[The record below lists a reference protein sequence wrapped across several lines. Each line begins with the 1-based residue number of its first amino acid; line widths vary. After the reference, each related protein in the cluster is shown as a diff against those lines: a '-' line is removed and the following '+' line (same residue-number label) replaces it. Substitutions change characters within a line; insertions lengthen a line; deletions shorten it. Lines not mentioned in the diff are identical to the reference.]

1 MFTPKMIPTK
11 SMVPLILFF
20 NIASFAQVPSAAP
33 TPPPKTES
41 VAPGLPQLPVSNPFF
56 LPYAR
61 DFQFSFQGA
70 AMQNRVRT
78 DMPAQNAI
86 GLFFPAIYSE
96 TNASNYSASL
106 ALRYGFFD
114 RFGAG
119 ISTDYYVP
127 GSSTTTKT
135 GSSTTFASLSAADGF
150 TGPEF
155 SIFGRFAGIRPG
167 QFYLDA
173 MLAVRPGF
181 ASSTT
186 NATGPGRT
194 STTGTL
200 AAGYNF
206 RYFTL
211 GVAASYFIA
220 PSTSVTTTSKSSGSY
235 GSTTSTTVSA
245 PGVSVISGMALL
257 HAELAFFYMRG
268 SVGYAKNTA
277 ADDSMGAIGKI
288 PYWVFGASAG
298 FKFSAATMLD
308 FSWLTSP
315 EIRGDEYYTGYSGAF
330 RQSVTSGPSSKYTVT
345 FSFKI

>member
-1 MFTPKMIPTK
+1 MLLAKRLNL
-11 SMVPLILFF
+11 SYLILVFL
-20 NIASFAQVPSAAP
+20 SVGGSVLAQTSQSGE
-33 TPPPKTES
+33 TPPIQPTATE
-41 VAPGLPQLPVSNPFF
+41 VPRLPVSNPFF

-61 DFQFSFQGA
+61 DFQLSFQGA
-70 AMQNRVRT
+70 AMQSRVRT

-96 TNASNYSASL
+96 TTASNYSASL
-106 ALRYGFFD
+106 AIRYGFFD

-119 ISTDYYVP
+119 ISTDYFIP
-127 GSSTTTKT
+127 GSSATTKT
-135 GSSTTFASLSAADGF
+135 GTSTTFASLSAADGF

-155 SIFGRFAGIRPG
+155 SLYGRFAGTRPG

-173 MLAVRPGF
+173 MLAARPGF

-200 AAGYNF
+200 ATGFNF

-220 PSTSVTTTSKSSGSY
+220 PSTSVTSTTKGSGPY
-235 GSTTSTTVSA
+235 GSTTSTTISA
-245 PGVSVISGMALL
+245 PGVSILAGMALL
-257 HAELAFFYMRG
+257 HAEVAFFYLRG
-268 SVGYAKNTA
+268 SVGYAKNTV
-277 ADDSMGAIGKI
+277 ADDSMGSLGKI
-288 PYWVFGASAG
+288 PYWTYGASAG

-308 FSWLTSP
+308 FSWFTSP

-330 RQSVTSGPSSKYTVT
+330 RQYVTSGPSSKYTVT
-345 FSFKI
+345 FSMKI